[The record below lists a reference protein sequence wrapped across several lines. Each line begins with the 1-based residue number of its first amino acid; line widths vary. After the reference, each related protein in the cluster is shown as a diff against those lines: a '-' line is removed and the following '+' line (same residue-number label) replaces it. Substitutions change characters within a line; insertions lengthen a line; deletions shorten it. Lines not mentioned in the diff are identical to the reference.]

1 MLTLKIPDFFFAFH
15 FFIIMH
21 SYLQLSKL
29 LLLHTIA
36 AFVSNIMS
44 SQIWGW
50 EGEIES
56 LLSGYQRQ
64 GYIDGVQL

>member
-1 MLTLKIPDFFFAFH
+1 MLALKIPDFFFCFPFLH
-15 FFIIMH
+15 MH

-50 EGEIES
+50 EGETES

-64 GYIDGVQL
+64 GYIDGVQR